1 MIFVNY
7 PGHFVAVL
15 LLIFSAALIFLAFR
29 SAELRKAKLRSYRPL
44 LMLLQYV
51 LIIVLLLILWNPSRP
66 KTSKDFSGNSV
77 LVVFDTSESMSLT
90 EDGQTTRLDKAI
102 KLFDERFRSSDKQ
115 GPEYRTFGFD
125 RQVYHGGSTDLLRRW
140 GPQTNMHS
148 VLDLLRRYDLTEE
161 TAPSKISA
169 NSDSEA
175 PDELDEDERVE
186 RAGVA
191 GAIVF
196 TDGQARDKRIDTYLP
211 LRSKDFRVL
220 LVGIG
225 SKKPRRDLAVKS
237 VSAPSRVMVDTAYEV
252 KVVVT
257 AEGLQ
262 KNQPITIQLLKDG
275 HVIDSKQLA
284 ASGTS
289 QGGIKGSYLPA
300 GSDDLATEF
309 MVGADEIGSHTL
321 SIRLKQV
328 ERDENPANNLW
339 TTMVEVIGQERVRAL
354 LYSHQANF
362 SIGKIR
368 QVLARDDRIQLD
380 LGLDVIRTPGLAE
393 KASKMFGYVK
403 LPNDR
408 DGFYEYDVVIL
419 GPCELESL
427 TQAQIDGLY
436 SFVADRGGGLILLA
450 GRGQAGPA
458 SWRSAKARALLPVL
472 FDSEET
478 TPPPLSPGKI
488 EVTYEGVD
496 SKIISPA
503 DLKDYEQQTSPYY
516 KIAKVKP
523 ASTTLATIDHTPI
536 ICLHRIGRGRVC
548 LLNVSRLFL
557 WYRQDRQGGLLY
569 KVISGLTSHL
579 SRTAGPG
586 AGVELFAERTGDE
599 TDKVTFSSYICDK
612 FFAGVT
618 GANVLLSVKDEVLY
632 MNELGRGYYAVEV
645 EDVGSRTIVA
655 TVQAEANGILL
666 GEKTIAVSLPPAQ
679 TEMTDVALDERFL
692 RALAKKI
699 NGKYFHAQDIPKN
712 VVGMFEARR
721 RTITST
727 RMQSIWPTWPLLAA
741 TCFLLTVSW
750 FLRRRIGLV

>member
-7 PGHFVAVL
+7 PGHFVAGL
-15 LLIFSAALIFLAFR
+15 LLIFSAVLIFLAFR
-29 SAELRKAKLRSYRPL
+29 SSELRKAKVRSYRSL
-44 LMLLQYV
+44 LMLLRYV
-51 LIIVLLLILWNPSRP
+51 LIIVLLLILWDPSRP
-66 KTSKDFSGNSV
+66 ITSKDSSGNSV

-102 KLFDERFRSSDKQ
+102 RLFDERFRSSDEQ
-115 GPEYRTFGFD
+115 GPEYKTFGFD

-140 GPQTNMHS
+140 GSQTNMHS
-148 VLDLLRRYDLTEE
+148 VLNLLRRYNLTEE
-161 TAPSKISA
+161 TA
-169 NSDSEA
+169 NSDPEA
-175 PDELDEDERVE
+175 PDELDQYKPVE
-186 RAGVA
+186 QAEVA

-196 TDGQARDKRIDTYLP
+196 TDGQARDKRIDTFLP

-225 SKKPRRDLAVKS
+225 SKKPQRDLAVKS

-252 KVVVT
+252 KVVV
-257 AEGLQ
+257 APEGLPRG
-262 KNQPITIQLLKDG
+262 QPITIQLLKDG
-275 HVIDSKQLA
+275 HVIDAKQLA
-284 ASGTS
+284 A
-289 QGGIKGSYLPA
+289 GGASRG

-321 SIRLKQV
+321 SIRVKPV
-328 ERDENPANNLW
+328 EKDANSANNLW
-339 TTMVEVIGQERVRAL
+339 TTMVEVIGQERIKAL

-368 QVLARDDRIQLD
+368 QVLARDERIQLD
-380 LGLDVIRTPGLAE
+380 LGLDVIKTPGLAE
-393 KASKMFGYVK
+393 KASKMSGYVK
-403 LPNDR
+403 LPDDR
-408 DGFYEYDVVIL
+408 DGFYEYDIVIL
-419 GPCELESL
+419 GPCELENL
-427 TQAQIDGLY
+427 TQARIDGLY

-458 SWRSAKARALLPVL
+458 SWRSEKARALLPVL
-472 FDSEET
+472 FDSEEEA
-478 TPPPLSPGKI
+478 PRSLGPGKI
-488 EVTYEGVD
+488 EVTYEGID

-503 DLKDYEQQTSPYY
+503 DFKDYEQQSSAYY
-516 KIAKVKP
+516 NIAKAKP
-523 ASTTLATIDHTPI
+523 ASTTLATIDQTPI

-548 LLNVSRLFL
+548 LLNISRLFL

-569 KVISGLTSHL
+569 KVISGLTGRL

-612 FFAGVT
+612 SFAGVT

-655 TVQAEANGILL
+655 TVQAEANGTLL

-692 RALAKKI
+692 RTLAKKI
-699 NGKYFHAQDIPKN
+699 NGEYFHAQDIPKN
-712 VVGMFEARR
+712 VIEMFEARR
-721 RTITST
+721 RTGTST
-727 RMQSIWPTWPLLAA
+727 RMQSIWPTWSLLAA

>member
-1 MIFVNY
+1 MIFANY
-7 PGHFVAVL
+7 PGHFVAAL
-15 LLIFSAALIFLAFR
+15 LLIFSAVLIFLAFR
-29 SAELRKAKLRSYRPL
+29 SAELRKAKLKSYRPL
-44 LMLLQYV
+44 LMLLRYV
-51 LIIVLLLILWNPSRP
+51 LIIMLLLILWDPSRP
-66 KTSKDFSGNSV
+66 KTSKEFSGNSV

-148 VLDLLRRYDLTEE
+148 VLDFLRRYDLTEE
-161 TAPSKISA
+161 TALSKTSA

-175 PDELDEDERVE
+175 PDELGEDEGVE

-220 LVGIG
+220 LVGVG

-252 KVVVT
+252 KVVVA
-257 AEGLQ
+257 AEGLKRSQ
-262 KNQPITIQLLKDG
+262 SVTIQLLKDG
-275 HVIDSKQLA
+275 HVVDSKQLA
-284 ASGTS
+284 ASGAS
-289 QGGIKGSYLPA
+289 QRGS
-300 GSDDLATEF
+300 GDLATGF

-321 SIRLKQV
+321 SIRLKAV
-328 ERDENPANNLW
+328 EKDANLANNLW
-339 TTMVEVIGQERVRAL
+339 TTMVEVIGQERIRAL

-393 KASKMFGYVK
+393 KASKMSGYVK

-408 DGFYEYDVVIL
+408 DGFYEYDIVIL

-427 TQAQIDGLY
+427 TGARIDGLY

-478 TPPPLSPGKI
+478 APRPLGPGKI
-488 EVTYEGVD
+488 EVTYEGID

-503 DLKDYEQQTSPYY
+503 DIKDYEQQTSAYY

-523 ASTTLATIDHTPI
+523 ASTTLATIDQTPT
-536 ICLHRIGRGRVC
+536 ICLHRVGRGRVC

-586 AGVELFAERTGDE
+586 AGVELFAERTDDE
-599 TDKVTFSSYICDK
+599 TDKVTFNSYVCDK
-612 FFAGVT
+612 SFAAVT

-655 TVQAEANGILL
+655 TVQAEANGTLL
-666 GEKTIAVSLPPAQ
+666 GEKTIAVSLPPTQ

-699 NGKYFHAQDIPKN
+699 NGEYFHVKDIPKN
-712 VVGMFEARR
+712 VAGMFEARR
-721 RTITST
+721 RTGTST